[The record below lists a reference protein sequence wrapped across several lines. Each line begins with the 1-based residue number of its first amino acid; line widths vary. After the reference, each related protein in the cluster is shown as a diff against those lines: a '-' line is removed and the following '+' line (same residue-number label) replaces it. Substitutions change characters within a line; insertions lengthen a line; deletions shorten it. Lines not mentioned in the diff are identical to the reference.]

1 MSFRTWERFYC
12 REIWMSM
19 ISCWVRTFKSSTHV
33 GPCLTAPIHYP
44 MFWPCS
50 SRMAARLWWMM
61 RRTKLGIGSI
71 GSIRRNRGWRGFP
84 RSVMGRM
91 LAAATTLMVILICMP
106 RRLCRTHPLRLIF
119 RSLKDQAGILVF
131 SMLKPVSNSLLD
143 RLLPARKSLGL
154 ARALITILIGCRS

>member
-1 MSFRTWERFYC
+1 MALLPAPRRLIILSAPDLTFLPAAKAMMSFRTWERFYC

-91 LAAATTLMVILICMP
+91 LAAPSTLVQSPINLAIRICMP
-106 RRLCRTHPLRLIF
+106 AHLCLIRPLH
-119 RSLKDQAGILVF
+119 
-131 SMLKPVSNSLLD
+131 
-143 RLLPARKSLGL
+143 
-154 ARALITILIGCRS
+154 